1 MTIDNK
7 TIAARMTDEEMR
19 EIVAEALRFFC
30 NPDDGQH
37 KARRAQ
43 CEERMRPIY
52 TRLTTPQPKPDD
64 AVTGEDV
71 KVIDLNAGAWIKCG
85 NYRWVARAGWRPVG
99 IIGHGPCD
107 TTVFMHLDD
116 AIAQRDRLVARGEL
130 PTVNGRTATRK
141 ECGL

>member
-7 TIAARMTDEEMR
+7 TIADRMKDEEMR

-43 CEERMRPIY
+43 CEERMRPIF

-71 KVIDLNAGAWIKCG
+71 VVLADASGDNYIRCGSFAWHPLFGWQRGTAGTW
-85 NYRWVARAGWRPVG
+85 YRRK
-99 IIGHGPCD
+99 
-107 TTVFMHLDD
+107 DD
-116 AIAQRDRLVARGEL
+116 ALAQRDRLVARGEL
-130 PTVNGRTATRK
+130 PQVGNRTATRK